1 MARGASCVRS
11 RAVPRTEERLQ
22 TLADPEARWLDPVDG
37 SGRGSC
43 AAECLGV
50 RGVVSAFRRAGD
62 GGADSRRVSDSVS
75 RPVPLP
81 AHSTVRWTVGRVAPR
96 VYCLAWYSVVL
107 VRL

>member
-50 RGVVSAFRRAGD
+50 RGCGFGLSRGTGEPTAVALAIACRVPSR
-62 GGADSRRVSDSVS
+62 SRRT
-75 RPVPLP
+75 PLCG
-81 AHSTVRWTVGRVAPR
+81 GR
-96 VYCLAWYSVVL
+96 
-107 VRL
+107 

>member
-22 TLADPEARWLDPVDG
+22 TLADLEARWLDPVDG

-50 RGVVSAFRRAGD
+50 RGCGFGPFAGD

-96 VYCLAWYSVVL
+96 VYCLAWYL